1 MASELPEDTQL
12 KRRARRR
19 LIGAIALVLVAVIVL
34 PMIFDAEKK
43 PPSGEI
49 TIEIPK
55 QDVYVAPPAPAP
67 AVPGGVDAKAV
78 PAPVKAPEPA
88 PKAAEPAKT
97 EAAPVAKAE
106 PKAEEPKS
114 TPAKDAKAA
123 ADAKAAEA
131 KAAAEVKAAAQ
142 VKAAEAKLA
151 ETKAAEAKRAEA
163 LLNGAGAAPKSEKS
177 ADKTV
182 VASGSFAVQI
192 GAFADAEKAQEVRDK
207 LGEAG
212 VKTYVEKVSTKDGER
227 TRVRAGPYA
236 SKDAAETARG
246 KVAGL
251 GFKGA
256 TVVSR

>member
-106 PKAEEPKS
+106 PKAEETKS
-114 TPAKDAKAA
+114 TPAKAA